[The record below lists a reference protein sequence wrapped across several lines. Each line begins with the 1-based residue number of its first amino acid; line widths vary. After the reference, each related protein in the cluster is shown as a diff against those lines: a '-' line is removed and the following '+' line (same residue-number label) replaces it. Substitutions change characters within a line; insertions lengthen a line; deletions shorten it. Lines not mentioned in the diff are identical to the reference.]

1 MQVDLIIRDGTVV
14 SHRGVEQANIAVRD
28 GIIVAIGNFEGLRS
42 KEVLDAKGLH
52 ILPGVIDTEIHHTV
66 QYVNETRAA
75 VKGGITTAFFLVIGL
90 LGYNYF
96 WGTAQEKE
104 QAQEIFSKGAEAI
117 GAGADLLKSEYQK
130 YNDGKY
136 DEALDNIGDG
146 LSKLKEN
153 SGELLGEIDSWEER
167 KEDWDQKKIDLQEQ
181 LDADLDSINEEKLKR
196 AFAAL
201 KEEREILENE
211 GKRLKEK
218 AE

>member
-1 MQVDLIIRDGTVV
+1 MIR
-14 SHRGVEQANIAVRD
+14 
-28 GIIVAIGNFEGLRS
+28 FF
-42 KEVLDAKGLH
+42 
-52 ILPGVIDTEIHHTV
+52 
-66 QYVNETRAA
+66 
-75 VKGGITTAFFLVIGL
+75 ITTAFFLVIGL

-153 SGELLGEIDSWEER
+153 SGELLGEINSWEER
-167 KEDWDQKKIDLQEQ
+167 KDDWDQNKIDLQEL
-181 LDADLDSINEEKLKR
+181 LDVDLDTIDEEKLKR